1 MYANWDEF
9 LKDANTILMKKKDFK
24 FKRFRSTTFD
34 DYVSE
39 NDILN
44 ENLK

>member
-1 MYANWDEF
+1 MYENWDDF
-9 LKDANTILMKKKDFK
+9 LKDANILLIKKNNFK

-39 NDILN
+39 NDIIK
-44 ENLK
+44 ENF